1 MIARDF
7 SRLLP
12 FMCLLMV
19 ASAKNNDTPSR
30 RLSSP
35 RQLKGMDNIII
46 KDKLASSPPIVD
58 NDRIDPAD
66 SGNRKNELR
75 FLEKNKGKKRTKKK
89 KDSGK
94 ESPDYDGIKGKTM
107 IPRARS
113 WCTSLYSLSS
123 GKTEATTSKNLGP
136 VLALDGSECSF
147 EHLSIRHQPRQGAC

>member
-1 MIARDF
+1 MIARAF
-7 SRLLP
+7 FRLLP
-12 FMCLLMV
+12 FTFMFMCLLMV
-19 ASAKNNDTPSR
+19 ASAKTKNNDTPSR

-66 SGNRKNELR
+66 SGNRNELR

-113 WCTSLYSLSS
+113 WCTSLYPLSA
-123 GKTEATTSKNLGP
+123 GKTEATTSKNRGP
-136 VLALDGSECSF
+136 SLT
-147 EHLSIRHQPRQGAC
+147 